1 MGDFKGKLTR
11 GFGKAKFTAIKY
23 SPEILLASGIISGA
37 ACVFFACKGT
47 LKASG
52 IVEEHEKMVNDIHEA
67 LEIADEGE
75 YTKEDAK
82 KEMVVAYTKTG
93 VSFVKTYAP
102 AIIFGTLSM
111 ACILSSH
118 GIMKKRNVALA
129 ASLATVRTAFEEYR
143 GRVVRDLGKEMDK
156 HFLYDTVEEVR
167 EKEVVTEDGKKKKI
181 KEKVVK
187 AMYANA
193 YSRIFDNCNAPD
205 EFQKDGAANY
215 IFIRSQMLNLQDKLV
230 SRGYL
235 FLNEVY
241 DKLGF
246 PITIAGQ
253 SAGWI
258 YDYNNREN
266 TCFAIEGFDVNEINN
281 SQAVRDL
288 MNGYENSIIL
298 NFLNIQDNILVDIP
312 RVDSNVAA
320 I

>member
-23 SPEILLASGIISGA
+23 SPEILLASGILSGA
-37 ACVFFACKGT
+37 ACIFFACKGT

-129 ASLATVRTAFEEYR
+129 ASLATVRTAFDEYR

-167 EKEVVTEDGKKKKI
+167 EKEVVTEDGKKKKV
-181 KEKVVK
+181 KEKVMVPTK
-187 AMYANA
+187 TSA
-193 YSRIFDNCNAPD
+193 YDRFFDESNPNW
-205 EFQKDGAANY
+205 EKDGSANY
-215 IFIRSQMLNLQDKLV
+215 IFIRSQMLHLQNKLI

-235 FLNEVY
+235 YLNEVY
-241 DKLGF
+241 SALDL

-253 SAGWI
+253 SAGWV
-258 YDYNNREN
+258 YDYDDREN
-266 TCFAIEGFDVNEINN
+266 TLLFFDGFDVNEVEN
-281 SQAVRDL
+281 SRAVRDL
-288 MNGYENSIIL
+288 QNGYERNVLIRFV
-298 NFLNIQDNILVDIP
+298 NVKDNIHDDVR
-312 RVDSNVAA
+312 RVDPSVAT